1 MIQIVKMVKMLQ
13 QQNVFYLTQWAPV
26 SLEIPT
32 LMVVMIQKDTNF
44 EDHQKGAN
52 CDQNNAKKVGICS
65 IPALMVVIMQI
76 VMMQRL

>member
-1 MIQIVKMVKMLQ
+1 
-13 QQNVFYLTQWAPV
+13 
-26 SLEIPT
+26 
-32 LMVVMIQKDTNF
+32 MVVMIQKDTNF

-52 CDQNNAKKVGICS
+52 CDQNNAKKAEPHNGDPVWAAALH

>member
-1 MIQIVKMVKMLQ
+1 MVKMLQ

-52 CDQNNAKKVGICS
+52 CDQNNAKKSGNLLYTSLDGCDY
-65 IPALMVVIMQI
+65 ANCYDAKI
-76 VMMQRL
+76 VMI